1 MTSDT
6 AAASSSR
13 GRRAPRLLVAAAGLV
28 ALGAV
33 APVAYLTLRALS
45 ADGDARALAPLATT
59 LELTWDTATLAFGVV
74 VATLVVGVPF
84 AWLVVRTD
92 LPGRRLWGIAA
103 SLPLVIPS
111 FVAALALLGAFAPRG
126 LVQEALEPIGV
137 ERLPEVTGYWGALVA
152 LTLSTYPYVY
162 LLTASGLRS
171 VDPTA
176 EEAARSL
183 GAGRARVFAR
193 VTLPALRP
201 SIAAASLLV
210 ALYVLSDFGVVSLM
224 GYSTLTTGIYVR
236 YESLL
241 ALESAAILA
250 LVLVALALAIV
261 LLASRFRLR
270 GAIYRSTP
278 GAGRTA
284 RIVHLGRWRWLAL
297 AFCSSVIGL
306 FLVLPLGV
314 LAWWSARA
322 DPDLRARWRRLVG
335 RARLGL
341 AGGGSQR
348 SSPPSSC
355 CPRHSS
361 PGAIPPPSRAGS
373 NASRS
378 CRARFRGSPWRWRSC
393 SWAPASARPSIR
405 ASGSFSS
412 RTSFASCR
420 TDSPRRA
427 PRSTR
432 SAHVSRRRRDRSA
445 EARLGATLAV
455 VLPLARSG
463 ILAGAALV
471 FLSTIKELPAT
482 LLLKPIGFE
491 TLATE
496 IWAGTA
502 IGAYSEVAPSALL
515 LIAIAAPLVYLLSW
529 RNAWE
534 LARGQS

>member
-1 MTSDT
+1 VTSG
-6 AAASSSR
+6 AAVATSAR

-28 ALGAV
+28 ALAGV
-33 APVAYLTLRALS
+33 VPVAYLALRALS
-45 ADGDARALAPLATT
+45 ADRNARALAPLSTT
-59 LELTWDTATLAFGVV
+59 LDLAWDTALLAFGVV
-74 VATLVVGVPF
+74 VATLLVGLPF

-92 LPGRRLWGIAA
+92 LPGRRAWGLAA

-111 FVAALALLGAFAPRG
+111 FVAALALLGALAPRG
-126 LVQEALEPIGV
+126 LLQELLEPIGV
-137 ERLPEVTGYWGALVA
+137 ERLPEVTGYWGSLVA
-152 LTLSTYPYVY
+152 LTLATYPYVY
-162 LLTASGLRS
+162 LLAAAGLRS

-183 GAGRARVFAR
+183 GARPAGVFWR

-201 SIAAASLLV
+201 SLAAAALLV

-261 LLASRFRLR
+261 LVASRWRLR

-278 GAGRTA
+278 GAGRSA
-284 RIVHLGRWRWLAL
+284 RTVELGAWRWPAL
-297 AFCSSVIGL
+297 AFCTLVVGF
-306 FLVLPLGV
+306 FLVLPVGV
-314 LAWWSARA
+314 LVWWSLTA
-322 DPDLRARWRRLVG
+322 DPITG
-335 RARLGL
+335 RAAIAWSAAASSAGVATVSAVVAALVVLPAALLAWRFPSPVSRWLERLTLLPSALPGIAVALALVFVGARIGSPLYQSLGL
-341 AGGGSQR
+341 LLVAYVIRFMPYGLASTRAGLESVSPRLEEAARSLGR
-348 SSPPSSC
+348 SS
-355 CPRHSS
+355 
-361 PGAIPPPSRAGS
+361 
-373 NASRS
+373 
-378 CRARFRGSPWRWRSC
+378 
-393 SWAPASARPSIR
+393 
-405 ASGSFSS
+405 
-412 RTSFASCR
+412 
-420 TDSPRRA
+420 
-427 PRSTR
+427 
-432 SAHVSRRRRDRSA
+432 
-445 EARLGATLAV
+445 LGATTSV

-463 ILAGAALV
+463 VLAGAALV

-496 IWAGTA
+496 IWKGTS
-502 IGAYSEVAPSALL
+502 IGAYSAVAPSALL

-534 LARGQS
+534 LGAAD

>member
-1 MTSDT
+1 M
-6 AAASSSR
+6 
-13 GRRAPRLLVAAAGLV
+13 V
-28 ALGAV
+28 
-33 APVAYLTLRALS
+33 RALS
-45 ADGDARALAPLATT
+45 ADESARALTPLAATVD
-59 LELTWDTATLAFGVV
+59 LAWDTAVLALGVV
-74 VATLVVGVPF
+74 VATLVVGVPL

-92 LPGRRLWGIAA
+92 LPGRRFWGLAA

-126 LVQEALEPIGV
+126 LVQEALEPLGV
-137 ERLPEVTGYWGALVA
+137 DRLPEITGYWGALVA

-171 VDPTA
+171 MDPTA

-183 GAGRARVFAR
+183 GAGRVRVFAG
-193 VTLPALRP
+193 VTLPSLRP

-261 LLASRFRLR
+261 LVASRWRLR

-278 GAGRTA
+278 GAGRPA
-284 RIVHLGRWRWLAL
+284 KLVQLGRWRWPAL
-297 AFCSSVIGL
+297 AFCTAVVGL
-306 FLVLPLGV
+306 FLALPVGVLTWWTVTADPVTGREGVDWSAALNSTSMAAASALVGAVVVLPAAL
-314 LAWWSARA
+314 LAWRYPSA
-322 DPDLRARWRRLVG
+322 LARWLERTTLLPSALPGIAVALALVFVG
-335 RARLGL
+335 ARIGAPVYQSLGL
-341 AGGGSQR
+341 LLVAYVIR
-348 SSPPSSC
+348 FMPY
-355 CPRHSS
+355 
-361 PGAIPPPSRAGS
+361 AL
-373 NASRS
+373 AST
-378 CRARFRGSPWRWRSC
+378 
-393 SWAPASARPSIR
+393 R
-405 ASGSFSS
+405 ASLD
-412 RTSFASCR
+412 AVN
-420 TDSPRRA
+420 PRLEEA
-427 PRSTR
+427 ARSLG
-432 SAHVSRRRRDRSA
+432 RRP
-445 EARLGATLAV
+445 LGALTAV
-455 VLPLARSG
+455 VLPLARTG

-496 IWAGTA
+496 IWKGTA
-502 IGAYSEVAPSALL
+502 IGAYSAVAPSALL
-515 LIAIAAPLVYLLSW
+515 LIVIAAPLVYLLSW

-534 LARGQS
+534 LGAAD